1 MGGGKW
7 LLLPLAFFSCA
18 ILAPPTANLGVEGEG
33 SWKGWKGGRG
43 GWATP
48 HLDLVACF
56 DRGPCKRGLT
66 VPFWNIMVLTQCAY
80 PFPFFLSIA
89 CSREIEE
96 GREGGRGLNTVSA
109 EGSESKSAV
118 ARTYTLTYTYIRIVF
133 SCVKRHTD
141 EILRQVTS
149 YSQAKT
155 CPSPLLFLSFSLY
168 VYVSLSLFP
177 RMVCITQVP
186 KKTRDWEGAPS
197 GGWERWEG
205 GTGVCMYTRPT
216 RFIFFGPGGR
226 ERQRGQGRKVRY
238 PRSDCCCCVCQ
249 HSGHPSHMRTY
260 VTRVGDTIFSFSVCV
275 SYLCDS
281 TPKTFQVLIRF
292 MRTEEKKVG
301 TTDLEIW
308 RDSALPA
315 LFFCFSLVSR
325 S

>member
-186 KKTRDWEGAPS
+186 KKTRDWEGAPDM
-197 GGWERWEG
+197 GERH
-205 GTGVCMYTRPT
+205 GTG
-216 RFIFFGPGGR
+216 
-226 ERQRGQGRKVRY
+226 GQGFVCTHAQHDSFSSGRGAERDNVVKDVRY
-238 PRSDCCCCVCQ
+238 VILEAIVVVAYASIRDIHLTCVR
-249 HSGHPSHMRTY
+249 M
-260 VTRVGDTIFSFSVCV
+260 
-275 SYLCDS
+275 
-281 TPKTFQVLIRF
+281 
-292 MRTEEKKVG
+292 
-301 TTDLEIW
+301 
-308 RDSALPA
+308 
-315 LFFCFSLVSR
+315 
-325 S
+325 